1 MAYTFKKELNTLLE
15 FQQTGEVKEEEQ
27 NSFDYTPYLT
37 EAGEVNKEAIEA
49 RIKGLYSDDVDLIED
64 TARIFQTL
72 QNEAEALKA
81 QEKALATRRKALE
94 GRAEYLETR
103 LTEAVGGANWKSP
116 KSNMK
121 FTFKDTDAV
130 IVDNQAEV
138 PEEYIRTKIMK
149 EVDKIAAKK
158 VLKDG
163 VEISGLHLEYRK
175 HLTVK

>member
-1 MAYTFKKELNTLLE
+1 MAYTFKKELDTLLE
-15 FQQTGEVKEEEQ
+15 FQQTGEVKEEQ
-27 NSFDYTPYLT
+27 NPFDYSPYLT

-81 QEKALATRRKALE
+81 QEKQLAAQRKILE
-94 GRAEYLETR
+94 GRVEYLETR
-103 LTEAVGGANWKSP
+103 LTEAVGGIAWKSP

-158 VLKDG
+158 AIKDG
-163 VEISGLHLEYRK
+163 MEISGLHLEYRK